1 MTSLAPFSLNDLEGT
16 PRSFPS
22 DRASLLCFIRE
33 ECETCHLSMPVIEAV
48 YRAYGDAINV
58 WAVGQE
64 DNQKLREQHRVTVPI
79 LDDTALKVSF
89 DTGYKSF
96 RRLFW
101 PTPQAPQS
109 PVGKPFIRATGK
121 T

>member
-1 MTSLAPFSLNDLEGT
+1 
-16 PRSFPS
+16 
-22 DRASLLCFIRE
+22 
-33 ECETCHLSMPVIEAV
+33 MPVIEAV

-64 DNQKLREQHRVTVPI
+64 DNQKLRDQYRLTIPI

-89 DTGYKSF
+89 EYQVQDRSDRSFSPIPPASKSC
-96 RRLFW
+96 
-101 PTPQAPQS
+101 
-109 PVGKPFIRATGK
+109 VGKPFIKVTGR